1 MAFFV
6 IDEFVAFGHG
16 QTRRLLFSG
25 TRSPGVAHGPLPSV
39 SRFLSRLD
47 YFRLDLLGGVLL
59 LVPCDPL
66 TYFSTPQDRTRRPP
80 RRSYGPAQGTSR
92 ATCPSSFSEYFA
104 AGMVSIL
111 STQGKKNPQSKK
123 HRATQNMGIVDLL
136 ARRVSGRCAPE
147 LGPLLTVSAK
157 FVTTL
162 KIRTS
167 RPLTGRRAR
176 MDSVRVTRRRE
187 REQGWTTRLMR
198 LLVMPTVL
206 GWCTR
211 KKVLPTRVSWS
222 P

>member
-1 MAFFV
+1 M
-6 IDEFVAFGHG
+6 
-16 QTRRLLFSG
+16 
-25 TRSPGVAHGPLPSV
+25 SPTTDT
-39 SRFLSRLD
+39 SRKLGN
-47 YFRLDLLGGVLL
+47 DLLRGPDLCGAPVTVVPSQARWLFFQELVLMTQFTNLRHQFCDLSCLGGFPAILAGGVLL
-59 LVPCDPL
+59 PVPGSPVSH
-66 TYFSTPQDRTRRPP
+66 FSMPPDRTRRPP

-147 LGPLLTVSAK
+147 LGPLLAVPAI

-176 MDSVRVTRRRE
+176 MDSVRVTRR
-187 REQGWTTRLMR
+187 
-198 LLVMPTVL
+198 
-206 GWCTR
+206 
-211 KKVLPTRVSWS
+211 
-222 P
+222 